1 MAGDGAPT
9 PTRLG
14 ALSPPSSTRLSN
26 NSVGP
31 RYFTYDDGAATTTR
45 NHSSKKPALGV
56 AGGGNM
62 SPSAL
67 SPRRSAAMGTTSPS
81 SPGSTRSAV
90 SMGNGSGTHRENGI
104 SPSMMKQRVA
114 SASGG
119 GSPAGRPSGDSNS
132 RPPASPRSPV
142 VSPSRRK
149 ASAIGASLA
158 RTAAGGEEGRAAM
171 MAERRSPGEGS
182 RAGGESRRSDS
193 RAEESRLTSGNDSG
207 RTGGGIGST
216 RNGEKVAGVGSPRER
231 LVSRELKERR
241 ERRDADARRRMSREV
256 VEDVNDAKEVAREVD
271 RVESVNETRG
281 NDDGDS
287 EVVSES
293 EKNDAHT
300 PLPDTTLSP
309 RSKGESPRISMQK
322 RMFANLRPP
331 DSSLENLLTV
341 LTDENTS
348 HLRRVN
354 ACGAIKTL
362 TLNKKN
368 VIQLARTRGVIS
380 SITSVLCRVDA
391 SEEERTRCINA
402 LMDAKEVAR
411 EVDRVKSVN
420 ETRGEV
426 PRLTRVVRQTNTT
439 AKEGE
444 ATEIGMDSGKSREL
458 ISSRRISTPRT
469 APDDKPRRD
478 IAAASPLREKP
489 EAIAPSVRDDSSAE
503 VIQGKSN
510 SKIGMKVQ
518 GEATPAH
525 ETNDKRRQDG
535 GSVNSDRDG
544 NDDGDSEVVSESEKN
559 DAHTPLPDTTL
570 SPRSKGESPRI
581 SMQKRMFANL
591 RPPDSSLENLLT
603 VLTDEN
609 TSHLRRVNA
618 CGAIKTLTLNKKN
631 VIQLARTR
639 GVISSITSVLC
650 RVDASEEERTRCIN
664 ALMHLCVPEEN
675 WRLVYLFPQTAEAL
689 ARNMADRYP
698 QIRYAA
704 CLALSF
710 LAKKNRKEVVKN
722 TILMH
727 SIARVLEVDK
737 NGALERTNPQDR
749 KVFIGSRLCALKMLL
764 HLSKNKDISTK
775 LARADC
781 ITTALARIAST
792 MELAANILCVA
803 IITNLTRHPDN
814 ASHLV
819 FHAPDLLTI
828 LVAGTSDNSDQEIC
842 KCSLYAL
849 QNLSC
854 TGSIRQELANAPDLL
869 ASITKNAFKT
879 QFPEQQLSAL
889 HTLKNLSDDP
899 FNLVTMTNTP
909 GCTATLLALAN
920 DSKNGMAQ
928 FLACDTLA
936 TLSHWL
942 LTLSA
947 AKRCKEKSS
956 LVAGIG
962 GANGNNKGGGS
973 DSDSGRRTFQT
984 ATWEMW
990 C

>member
-1 MAGDGAPT
+1 MGMA
-9 PTRLG
+9 
-14 ALSPPSSTRLSN
+14 S
-26 NSVGP
+26 
-31 RYFTYDDGAATTTR
+31 
-45 NHSSKKPALGV
+45 
-56 AGGGNM
+56 
-62 SPSAL
+62 
-67 SPRRSAAMGTTSPS
+67 TTSL
-81 SPGSTRSAV
+81 GSTRSAMV
-90 SMGNGSGTHRENGI
+90 IGNGTGTYQENVI
-104 SPSMMKQRVA
+104 SPSKMKERV
-114 SASGG
+114 SSSSGG
-119 GSPAGRPSGDSNS
+119 SSSMARRPSDDSS
-132 RPPASPRSPV
+132 PLPPASPRSPI

-149 ASAIGASLA
+149 TSIVSASLA
-158 RTAAGGEEGRAAM
+158 RMAVSGEEQRAATVV
-171 MAERRSPGEGS
+171 ERRSPREGS
-182 RAGGESRRSDS
+182 RAIGESRRSS
-193 RAEESRLTSGNDSG
+193 GSHYGGTRLAVANNSG
-207 RTGGGIGST
+207 RTGGG
-216 RNGEKVAGVGSPRER
+216 NGINADRASEAFTPRTSQTKEGRETKDNNEEK
-231 LVSRELKERR
+231 RR
-241 ERRDADARRRMSREV
+241 SLREV
-256 VEDVNDAKEVAREVD
+256 VNDAKEVERVKGVKEIRGEVPRSTRVVRQINRIAKDEKATDLSKDSEKTREMSTS
-271 RVESVNETRG
+271 RRISTLRKASAEQPRG
-281 NDDGDS
+281 NIVVASPRLERQNLNAPIVSHDSSAEVKLGNINSKVLKSNQQAMSPEDPINQTTNEKRQDGHSSDSNRDDDDDSDS
-287 EVVSES
+287 EVASS

-309 RSKGESPRISMQK
+309 RSKE
-322 RMFANLRPP
+322 
-331 DSSLENLLTV
+331 
-341 LTDENTS
+341 
-348 HLRRVN
+348 
-354 ACGAIKTL
+354 
-362 TLNKKN
+362 
-368 VIQLARTRGVIS
+368 
-380 SITSVLCRVDA
+380 
-391 SEEERTRCINA
+391 
-402 LMDAKEVAR
+402 
-411 EVDRVKSVN
+411 
-420 ETRGEV
+420 
-426 PRLTRVVRQTNTT
+426 
-439 AKEGE
+439 
-444 ATEIGMDSGKSREL
+444 
-458 ISSRRISTPRT
+458 
-469 APDDKPRRD
+469 
-478 IAAASPLREKP
+478 
-489 EAIAPSVRDDSSAE
+489 
-503 VIQGKSN
+503 
-510 SKIGMKVQ
+510 
-518 GEATPAH
+518 
-525 ETNDKRRQDG
+525 
-535 GSVNSDRDG
+535 
-544 NDDGDSEVVSESEKN
+544 
-559 DAHTPLPDTTL
+559 
-570 SPRSKGESPRI
+570 ESPRI

-675 WRLVYLFPQTAEAL
+675 WRLIYLFPQTAEAL

-781 ITTALARIAST
+781 ITASLARIAST
-792 MELAANILCVA
+792 MELAANILCIA

-814 ASHLV
+814 AAHLV
-819 FHAPDLLTI
+819 FNVPNLLTI
-828 LVAGTSDNSDQEIC
+828 LVASTSDNVDQEIC

-869 ASITKNAFKT
+869 ATITKNAFKT

-962 GANGNNKGGGS
+962 GANGNSKGGNN